1 MTTDAA
7 LTELFR
13 GGGFLLHRTPKIH
26 GGFTGRREA
35 RFEQRD
41 SLAETAYVRRYP
53 KKITRCL
60 ILREKEESNGS
71 CRESSRKNRSESEK
85 RKRRHKSFSP
95 RGDGYEI

>member
-41 SLAETAYVRRYP
+41 SLAETAYIRRYP

-60 ILREKEESNGS
+60 ILRKKGGKQRELPGKLAEKSQ
-71 CRESSRKNRSESEK
+71 RK
-85 RKRRHKSFSP
+85 RKKKKAAQELFPKRR
-95 RGDGYEI
+95 RL